1 MSTGHRPTVVRLPLV
16 VAAADARGA
25 LDVDAA
31 RACTRCGGEDAED
44 GKMLREMQDQT
55 QVGRTGDRGRRQAA
69 VAAGL
74 DLELDRLAILETAEA
89 VRLDRR
95 LRNEWGAKRGIGV
108 NSTDSPQPA
117 QRASLCDSLSTAK
130 SSSRSLAARAVP

>member
-1 MSTGHRPTVVRLPLV
+1 
-16 VAAADARGA
+16 
-25 LDVDAA
+25 
-31 RACTRCGGEDAED
+31 
-44 GKMLREMQDQT
+44 MLREMQDQT

-95 LRNEWGAKRGIGV
+95 LRNERGAKRGIGV

-117 QRASLCDSLSTAK
+117 QRASLCDSLSTEK
-130 SSSRSLAARAVP
+130 SSSRSLPALALP